1 MAKFDN
7 AKVGDRVWSS
17 IYGWGVINDI
27 YDDSIAYRLKVI
39 FDDGITVVKTYFT
52 VDGKHEL
59 GDKYPT
65 LFWNEFH
72 IPTDEEDKKPFN
84 LVDFLRDNLEPRE
97 FRWDTNNIELHFS
110 HRLNKWKWTCS
121 GVYQSI
127 GVVYFRDRD
136 NDIFHYIVDT
146 LNENK
151 VTLTQLKKAYLEL
164 GWL

>member
-1 MAKFDN
+1 VAKFSN
-7 AKVGDRVWSS
+7 AKIGDRAWN
-17 IYGWGVINDI
+17 IMHGWGTIVAIKENEDYPICFKADI
-27 YDDSIAYRLKVI
+27 DSFCT
-39 FDDGITVVKTYFT
+39 FDL
-52 VDGKHEL
+52 DGKRYIT
-59 GDKYPT
+59 DKYPT

-72 IPTDEEDKKPFN
+72 IPSDEEDKKPFN